1 MRPIVNM
8 SEKDR
13 ATDICNMHKKL
24 VKIARVV
31 SEISWRRDT
40 QTDRLTHHNIILS
53 GNCCTTALLDLGRCW
68 LNLFSLVT
76 RNWCSRCCVCDSLN
90 LVVSGV
96 KLWTVT
102 ESLVRRKEVER
113 IAAKLSSFFLLSY
126 DLITVQSL
134 TPLTTRSRES
144 YSISISC
151 ELHCCSWTVLN
162 APLHC
167 LIDRENCH
175 QRRVNSI

>member
-1 MRPIVNM
+1 
-8 SEKDR
+8 
-13 ATDICNMHKKL
+13 MHKKL

-31 SEISWRRDT
+31 SEISLRTGRQT
-40 QTDRLTHHNIILS
+40 NRQTDILITILRNRSRGRSKNSILS
-53 GNCCTTALLDLGRCW
+53 VNCCTTALLDLGRCW
-68 LNLFSLVT
+68 FNLFSLVT
-76 RNWCSRCCVCDSLN
+76 RNWISRCCVYDSLN
-90 LVVSGV
+90 FVVSGV

-102 ESLVRRKEVER
+102 EPLVRRKEVER
-113 IAAKLSSFFLLSY
+113 FAAKLSSFFLLSY
-126 DLITVQSL
+126 GLITVQSL
-134 TPLTTRSRES
+134 TPLTMRSRES

-175 QRRVNSI
+175 QRCINSI